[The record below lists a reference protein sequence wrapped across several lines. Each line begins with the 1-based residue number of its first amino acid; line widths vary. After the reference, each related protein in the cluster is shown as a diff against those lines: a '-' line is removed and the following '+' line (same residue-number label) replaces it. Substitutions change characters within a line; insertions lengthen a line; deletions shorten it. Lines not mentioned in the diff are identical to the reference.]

1 MKPGL
6 WIEPESVGWKSDIID
21 FYGDDTCF
29 LCRHGKPIVIHN
41 RRFVDFR
48 HPKVV
53 EYLTESIR
61 YMVEDLGAEYI
72 KLDYNQDCAIGTDVD
87 ALTPGE
93 GLESAARA
101 YLEWIDSLRER
112 FPSVLFETCSSGGMR
127 MDYETLSHFSIVS
140 TSDQVRY
147 RKYPYIAGNIA
158 SAVLPEQAAVWSYPI
173 DSWVDGFAA
182 TEEWVNTN
190 VSDEQVIMNMINS
203 FLGRMH
209 LASHL
214 ELLNEEKFALVKE
227 GVDYYN
233 SIRAAKKTALP
244 YMPIGFT
251 NFGKTLVASGLIGG
265 NKLYLAVWNLGGEKK
280 VSIPLEGIAPKSAR
294 IAYPACSALECRL
307 NGNNIEI
314 EFTEDYQARMF
325 EIEI

>member
-1 MKPGL
+1 
-6 WIEPESVGWKSDIID
+6 
-21 FYGDDTCF
+21 
-29 LCRHGKPIVIHN
+29 
-41 RRFVDFR
+41 
-48 HPKVV
+48 
-53 EYLTESIR
+53 
-61 YMVEDLGAEYI
+61 MVEDLGAEYI

-112 FPSVLFETCSSGGMR
+112 FPGVLFETCSSGGMR

-158 SAVLPEQAAVWSYPI
+158 SSVLPEQAAVWSYPI

-190 VSDEQVIMNMINS
+190 VSDEQIIMNMINS

-214 ELLNEEKFALVKE
+214 ELLSEEKFALVRE
-227 GVDYYN
+227 GH
-233 SIRAAKKTALP
+233 RA
-244 YMPIGFT
+244 
-251 NFGKTLVASGLIGG
+251 
-265 NKLYLAVWNLGGEKK
+265 
-280 VSIPLEGIAPKSAR
+280 
-294 IAYPACSALECRL
+294 
-307 NGNNIEI
+307 
-314 EFTEDYQARMF
+314 
-325 EIEI
+325 